1 MGRSIH
7 LVIPMA
13 GLGSRFK
20 SVGYET
26 PKPFLDIEGRPMIQ
40 RVIENNLSHDVE
52 LVTLVIRA
60 EHRYLCEQIVPLLKG
75 PTIRLVEL
83 EVTSEGPASSV
94 HQAITGDT
102 YELLVANSDQL
113 VRDGAQPFLE
123 DAFVRRLNGSL
134 MTMEATGT
142 KWSFVRRSEDGE
154 VAEVREKVEI
164 SNEAT
169 VGVYW
174 FRTEDLF
181 SDIYE
186 EMIMSND
193 RTNGEFY
200 VAPAY
205 NYLINHPGSVGAFHV
220 GKFGEDVFG
229 LGTPE
234 DYEWFLANH
243 PLTL

>member
-13 GLGSRFK
+13 GLGSRFS

-26 PKPFLDIEGRPMIQ
+26 PKPFLDIQGLPMIQ
-40 RVIENNLSHDVE
+40 RVIENNLSPDVD

-60 EHRYLCEQIVPLLKG
+60 EHLDLCEQIVRLVKG
-75 PTIRLVEL
+75 PTVRLVEL

-94 HQAITGDT
+94 HQAITGDS

-113 VRDGAQPFLE
+113 VRDGARPFLE
-123 DAFVRRLNGSL
+123 DAFVRRLDGSL

-142 KWSFVRRSEDGE
+142 KWSFVRRSRDGQ
-154 VAEVREKVEI
+154 VIEVREKVEI

-181 SDIYE
+181 SELYG
-186 EMIMSND
+186 EMIMSDD

-205 NYLINHPGSVGAFHV
+205 NYLIQRPGTVGAFHV

-234 DYEWFLANH
+234 DYEWFLAH
-243 PLTL
+243 RPMPL